1 MAEQGPITGA
11 EIYQQAK
18 AIHEQIRNWRRE
30 IHRYP
35 ELTFTEHR
43 TAGLVNAALVD
54 LGIETETEVAK
65 TGVIGHILGGAGPLV
80 GLRADMDA
88 LPILEES
95 GVEYSS
101 SRPGIMHACG
111 HDAHTAM
118 LLGAAVILQDL
129 ARQGRLPGQVRLLF
143 QPSEEAQDA
152 EGKSG
157 GMRMV
162 EENALAGLD
171 AVFGVHV
178 DPLTPVGAVSTRSGP
193 MMAAADSFDLIIH
206 GRGGHAARPHL
217 TVDPILLASHVV
229 QAIHHIV
236 SRRLDPTASGVIT
249 VGTIQ
254 GGTVGNVIPEWVQ
267 MSGTIRSFTPES
279 RQVLYDEL
287 RRACGVAEALGGSF
301 ELNILDGYPPTVT
314 DETATGVMM
323 AATRDFLGEE
333 NVRICPQLMG
343 AEDFSY
349 MAQQAPGSFLRVG
362 THDPSWDRMYYVHTP
377 QFRMNEDALPVGAA
391 ALAAAAVRWMQEQR

>member
-1 MAEQGPITGA
+1 MVEQTLITGA
-11 EIYQQAK
+11 EIYEK
-18 AIHEQIRNWRRE
+18 ARSIQDQIQNWRRE

-43 TAGLVNAALVD
+43 TAGLVNAVLVD
-54 LGIETETEVAK
+54 LGLETETEVAK
-65 TGVIGHILGGAGPLV
+65 TGVVGHIRGGAGPVV

-88 LPILEES
+88 LPIHEES
-95 GVEYSS
+95 GVDYNST
-101 SRPGIMHACG
+101 RPGIMHACG

-118 LLGAAVILQDL
+118 LLGAATILQGL
-129 ARQGRLPGQVRLLF
+129 ASQGRLPGSVRLLF

-178 DPLTPVGAVSTRSGP
+178 DPMTPVGAVSTRPGP
-193 MMAAADSFDLIIH
+193 MMAAADSFELTIR
-206 GRGGHAARPHL
+206 GKGGHAARPQL
-217 TVDPILLASHVV
+217 TVDPILLASSVV

-236 SRRLDPTASGVIT
+236 SRRLDPIASGVIT

-254 GGTVGNVIPEWVQ
+254 GGTVGNVIPETVKLT
-267 MSGTIRSFTPES
+267 GTIRSFTPES
-279 RQVLYDEL
+279 RQLLHQEL
-287 RRACGVAEALGGSF
+287 HRACGVAEALGGSF
-301 ELNILDGYPPTVT
+301 DLAIQNGYPPTVT
-314 DETATGVMM
+314 DETATEVMM
-323 AATRDFLGEE
+323 AAARDFLGED
-333 NVRICPQLMG
+333 NVGFCSQLMG

-362 THDPSWDRMYYVHTP
+362 THDPSWDQMYYVHTP
-377 QFRMNEDALPVGAA
+377 QFRMNEDALSVGAA
-391 ALAAAAVRWMQEQR
+391 ALAAAAVKWRQEQR